1 MAAVERERHR
11 LAFERYVALGRGRS
25 LPRLAAELG
34 ASESAVKA
42 WSRAFRWRER
52 LEARTREIA
61 EALARDSTEAE
72 REELQADRRMVHLAM
87 VRIAKAL
94 VEGHVK
100 PTIADMD
107 RVIRLRRDLDEGQRG
122 SEDRVFV
129 VRRDTYVGGED
140 DDGSDDEGLCAE
152 VETDGDR

>member
-1 MAAVERERHR
+1 MSVAPREGERHR
-11 LAFERYVALGRGRS
+11 LAFERYAALGRGRS
-25 LPRLAAELG
+25 LQRLAAELG

-52 LEARTREIA
+52 LEARTREVA
-61 EALARDSTEAE
+61 EALARESTEAE

-94 VEGHVK
+94 AEGHVK

-107 RVIRLRRDLDEGQRG
+107 RVIRLRRELEDGQRG
-122 SEDRVFV
+122 CEDRVFV
-129 VRRDTYVGGED
+129 VRRDAYATGED
-140 DDGSDDEGLCAE
+140 DGADEGLQEEAG
-152 VETDGDR
+152 TSGG